1 MAIQLGL
8 DGLSVKLVD
17 AHTGDDSHLREVL
30 ALTRDRYQAYVRAI
44 DVGETEKATYWRI
57 VFAILSVHSP
67 LDATFEA
74 YRALRVWRA
83 RFGRIPSQRKLA
95 NLLAT
100 ARGTDGVIQYQNQK
114 AIYIREFDAK
124 WTAARETFTR
134 NGDSD
139 EVWRARIQANVKG
152 LGLAKASFAV
162 CLSNPATSDV
172 CCIDTHMWRLFTGK
186 PATGS
191 IPKRIYLEL
200 ESKVRELGKE
210 FGLSTFATQWCL
222 WDAMRGQS
230 NPHSVL
236 ATI

>member
-8 DGLSVKLVD
+8 DGTSVRLVD
-17 AHTGDDSHLREVL
+17 AHKDTQQLREVL
-30 ALTRDRYQAYVRAI
+30 ALTRDRYDSYVRAI
-44 DVGETEKATYWRI
+44 DVGESDKATYWRI
-57 VFAILSVHSP
+57 VFSILSVHSP

-83 RFGRIPSQRKLA
+83 RYNRIPSQRKLGTLL
-95 NLLAT
+95 LLA
-100 ARGTDGVIQYQNQK
+100 RGNDGVIQYTNQK

-124 WTAARETFTR
+124 WAADKEQFLR
-134 NGDSD
+134 NGDTD
-139 EVWRARIQANVKG
+139 ADWRARIQRNVKG

-162 CLSNPATSDV
+162 ALANPATSDV
-172 CCIDTHMWRLFTGK
+172 CCIDTHMYQLFTGIVPKSSIK
-186 PATGS
+186 PS
-191 IPKRIYLEL
+191 VYLAL
-200 ESKVRELGKE
+200 ENAIRELGKE

-222 WDAMRGQS
+222 WDAQRGQS